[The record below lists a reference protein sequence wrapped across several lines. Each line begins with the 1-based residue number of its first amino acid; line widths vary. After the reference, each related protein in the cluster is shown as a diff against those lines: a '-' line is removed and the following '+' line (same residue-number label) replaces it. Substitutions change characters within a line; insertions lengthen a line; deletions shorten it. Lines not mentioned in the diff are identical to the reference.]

1 MTPKTMKALSLWQPW
16 ATLIAISAKQY
27 ETRHWSTSYRGPLA
41 IHAAKRQV
49 HGDEITPAIH
59 AALAENCVAWDQLQ
73 WSLGKVLC
81 IVRLVDVVPT
91 EEVIERVY
99 RGEVAST
106 ELQFG
111 NYAPGRYAWELEM
124 LRVAP
129 GAGIPARGAQGLWT
143 WDYTDYAQRP
153 WARKGG

>member
-1 MTPKTMKALSLWQPW
+1 MQQRTMKALSLWQPW
-16 ATLIAISAKQY
+16 ATLIAIRAKQY
-27 ETRHWSTSYRGPLA
+27 ETRHWSTNYRGPLA
-41 IHAAKRQV
+41 IHAAKRPV
-49 HGDEITPAIH
+49 KEDEITPTIRAV
-59 AALAENCVAWDQLQ
+59 LADNGEAWDRLL
-73 WSLGKVLC
+73 LGKVLC

-99 RGEVAST
+99 RGEVPT
-106 ELQFG
+106 MELHFG

-143 WDYTDYAQRP
+143 WDYTDYA
-153 WARKGG
+153 